1 MNIFISFI
9 LLFTKFPYNL
19 SDVEKNWENILN
31 LLEHSIVYLQKLLM
45 TLSSASS
52 AIKCTAY
59 AFILCIKI
67 VRRNVICQNTN
78 IARNIRQS
86 YITYNI
92 LISTSMHSFL
102 KVAQTQTDNRG
113 VLAVIVKPK
122 WNTEIWL
129 RVKCIWNVNSPS
141 KAEDSD

>member
-1 MNIFISFI
+1 MEYYLDLSNIFISFF

-45 TLSSASS
+45 ISSPASS

-67 VRRNVICQNTN
+67 VRTLICQNMN
-78 IARNIRQS
+78 IVYNIRQS
-86 YITYNI
+86 YITYI
-92 LISTSMHSFL
+92 LIYTSMHSFI
-102 KVAQTQTDNRG
+102 KVAQT
-113 VLAVIVKPK
+113 
-122 WNTEIWL
+122 
-129 RVKCIWNVNSPS
+129 
-141 KAEDSD
+141 